1 MLGEVAQGDPPLHC
15 SGGITEAP
23 TLQIIIITTK
33 KTDIAP
39 EITTAGNS
47 YTAPPIKQTFILL
60 IESYFHAY
68 MS

>member
-1 MLGEVAQGDPPLHC
+1 MLGEVAQGDPPLHDC

-47 YTAPPIKQTFILL
+47 
-60 IESYFHAY
+60 
-68 MS
+68 